1 MFSGRCKKE
10 SLEKPVLA
18 ADATGFSCVS
28 WKTLEPISIYL
39 LEKSAADYHTN
50 ELDLTQIQGSGF
62 TMDSRP
68 QKGYR
73 IAGKWI
79 VQSVSKH
86 QSGYSLSLASF
97 KEG

>member
-1 MFSGRCKKE
+1 MFCGRCKSY

-18 ADATGFSCVS
+18 KDATGFSCVS
-28 WKTLEPISIYL
+28 WTKLEPISIYL
-39 LEKSAADYHTN
+39 LEKSAANYHTN
-50 ELDLTQIQGSGF
+50 ELDLTQIQGTGF

-86 QSGYSLSLASF
+86 QSGYSLSLTSY
-97 KEG
+97 KE

>member
-1 MFSGRCKKE
+1 MFHGRCKE
-10 SLEKPVLA
+10 ELLERPVRA
-18 ADATGFSCVS
+18 KDATGFSRVS
-28 WKTLEPISIYL
+28 WQKLEPISIYL
-39 LEKSAADYHTN
+39 LEKSAADYRTN

-86 QSGYSLSLASF
+86 QSGYSLSLTSF
-97 KEG
+97 EG